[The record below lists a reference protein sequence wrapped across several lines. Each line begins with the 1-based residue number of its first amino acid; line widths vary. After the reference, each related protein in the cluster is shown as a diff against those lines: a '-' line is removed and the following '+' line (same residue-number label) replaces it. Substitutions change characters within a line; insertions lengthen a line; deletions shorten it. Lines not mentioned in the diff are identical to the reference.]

1 MDSSGKYEIV
11 FSQSFK
17 KKYDIILYYLTDSYG
32 LEYAQ
37 NFNSILKDKLNFIK
51 ENPYMYAVK
60 YEYMS
65 SRNIYY
71 SIRILKVENY
81 LVLYRIDNGYIKVMN
96 IVLRMENYK
105 KEYMN

>member
-1 MDSSGKYEIV
+1 MVLSEKYKIV

-17 KKYDIILYYLTDSYG
+17 KKYNIILYYLTDNYS

-37 NFNSILKDKLNFIK
+37 RFNSILKDKLNFIK

-71 SIRILKVENY
+71 SVRVLKVESY

-96 IVLRMENYK
+96 IVSHMENYK
-105 KEYMN
+105 KKYMN